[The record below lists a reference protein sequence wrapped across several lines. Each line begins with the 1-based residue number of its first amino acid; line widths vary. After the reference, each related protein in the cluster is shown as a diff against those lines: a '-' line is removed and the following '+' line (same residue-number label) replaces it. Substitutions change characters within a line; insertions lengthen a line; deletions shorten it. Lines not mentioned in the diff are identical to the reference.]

1 MPPPLLCPIFTRSQL
16 ENNEPPYLDED
27 GYVTFAPDDDGDPR
41 TWSSGYRWL
50 ITTIVVLLA
59 TNANFASAAPSACV
73 ESLSAHFGVSELAGG
88 LVVTLFLLGFC
99 AGPLFLAPLSEFYG
113 RQRIFYKTFLL
124 YLAFT
129 FLCAWAPNFG
139 AMLVGRFL
147 AGTMSSAALSNAPGV
162 IADLWDVD
170 TRGNA
175 LGLFSTLTWLGT
187 SLGPVVG
194 GAVELK
200 KDWQWSFFVL
210 LILGGASAALMFMI
224 PETHPP
230 TILLRRAVAVRKAR
244 FPGFEGVRA
253 RIEDESPGLVGIY
266 KVALLRPWLLL
277 FDPISFLCAV
287 YVSVAIGLY
296 YMLFEIYPIV
306 FQDMRG
312 WNAAIGQLPLLGA
325 VVGAVLGGV
334 IVVLDTNR
342 VKRRAKR
349 IGVSFGNMAPEERL
363 PLAMLGGIGMA
374 VTMYWFA
381 WSAQYK

>member
-1 MPPPLLCPIFTRSQL
+1 MAPPLICPIFKRAGL
-16 ENNEPPYLDED
+16 KDNEPPHVDAD
-27 GYVTFAPDDDGDPR
+27 GYVDFAPDDDGNPR
-41 TWSSGYRWL
+41 TWGAPYRWFV
-50 ITTIVVLLA
+50 TSVVVLLA
-59 TNANFASAAPSACV
+59 ANANFASAAPSACI
-73 ESLSAHFGVSELAGG
+73 ESLTLHFGVSELAGG
-88 LVVTLFLLGFC
+88 LVVTMFLLGFC

-113 RQRIFYKTFLL
+113 RQLIFYKTFLL

-129 FLCAWAPNFG
+129 VLCAWAPNFG

-170 TRGNA
+170 NRGNA
-175 LGLFSTLTWLGT
+175 LGLFSALTWLGT

-194 GAVELK
+194 GAAELE
-200 KDWQWSFFVL
+200 KDWQWSFFAL
-210 LILGGASAALMFMI
+210 LIIGGASAVLMSII

-230 TILLRRAVAVRKAR
+230 TILLRRAVAVRNAE
-244 FPGFEGVRA
+244 FPGFEDVRA

-266 KVALLRPWLLL
+266 KVALLRPWQLL

-287 YVSVAIGLY
+287 YVAVAIGLY
-296 YMLFEIYPIV
+296 YMLFDLYPIV

-312 WNAAIGQLPLLGA
+312 WNVAVGQLPLLGA
-325 VVGAVLGGV
+325 VVGSVIGGV

-342 VKRRAKR
+342 MKRRAVR
-349 IGVSFGNMAPEERL
+349 IGVPFAMMAPEERL

-374 VTMYWFA
+374 VTMFWFS

>member
-1 MPPPLLCPIFTRSQL
+1 MAPPLICPIFKRSQL
-16 ENNEPPYLDED
+16 KHNEPPYVDDD
-27 GYVTFAPDDDGDPR
+27 GYIAFAPDDHGNPR
-41 TWSSGYRWL
+41 TWGAPYRWFV
-50 ITTIVVLLA
+50 TSVVVLLA
-59 TNANFASAAPSACV
+59 ANANFASAAPSACT
-73 ESLSAHFGVSELAGG
+73 ESLTLHFGVSELAGG
-88 LVVTLFLLGFC
+88 LVVTMFLLGFC

-113 RQRIFYKTFLL
+113 RQRIFFKTFLL

-129 FLCAWAPNFG
+129 VLCTWAPNFG

-147 AGTMSSAALSNAPGV
+147 AGTMSSSALSNAPGV
-162 IADLWDVD
+162 IADLWEVD

-187 SLGPVVG
+187 SLGPVIG
-194 GAVELK
+194 GAAELESG
-200 KDWQWSFFVL
+200 WQWSFFVL
-210 LILGGASAALMFMI
+210 LIVGGASAVLMFFI

-230 TILLRRAVAVRKAR
+230 TILLRRAVAVRKAE

-253 RIEDESPGLVGIY
+253 RIEDESPGLVDIY
-266 KVALLRPWLLL
+266 KVALLRPWQLL

-296 YMLFEIYPIV
+296 YMLFDIYPIV
-306 FQDMRG
+306 FQDMRR
-312 WNAAIGQLPLLGA
+312 WNAAVGQLPLLGA
-325 VVGAVLGGV
+325 VVGSLIGGV

-342 VKRRAKR
+342 MKRKAVKIR
-349 IGVSFGNMAPEERL
+349 VPFGMLVPEERL

-374 VTMYWFA
+374 VTMFWFA